1 MIHGTNLYSNA
12 QGSSLSTYA
21 FWKDWVS
28 FLQESDK
35 FHPYSPESH
44 SIIRCGKGISSRPN
58 LDRGIYKRHVEGHV
72 ERKHPLPSEY
82 VPYINSV
89 IDSEGLQNYKKAIR
103 NVPDEENGPA
113 YEFFENVFRASY
125 ALHTT
130 FQDIA
135 DGETAF
141 NSILLYPFLRAVS
154 GVVAVEVNE
163 CKTDF
168 KDGEA
173 QLESMTQQL
182 KASGLYK
189 DNKFQYKADGLIK
202 MYGVKNLEILLLET
216 SYHFGSTDKCKA
228 GFDHHKGLFGSLSML
243 KTIADCFSLETTV
256 YLWSLRFESSA
267 CLYEFWLEDKL
278 IIKPSIEDKL
288 EALPDFISFYW
299 NMKCLLKESVDE
311 ILQLKK
317 EHNET
322 LIKRRF
328 DDSPFPSLSSLVNP
342 SILRLTEE
350 QDKFGM
356 SLLGPF
362 FSNPSSPE

>member
-35 FHPYSPESH
+35 FHPY
-44 SIIRCGKGISSRPN
+44 
-58 LDRGIYKRHVEGHV
+58 RGIYKRHVEGHV

-113 YEFFENVFRASY
+113 YEFFENVFRA
-125 ALHTT
+125 
-130 FQDIA
+130 
-135 DGETAF
+135 
-141 NSILLYPFLRAVS
+141 RAVS
-154 GVVAVEVNE
+154 GAVAVEVNE

-182 KASGLYK
+182 KASGL
-189 DNKFQYKADGLIK
+189 
-202 MYGVKNLEILLLET
+202 
-216 SYHFGSTDKCKA
+216 TDKCKA